1 MKKIL
6 ISLFSIFSLI
16 IINSKI
22 ESNIFEQTKPS
33 KVIKFEGAYEG
44 VTSESFDEN
53 SGIIENFDYSEI
65 KFFVEQP
72 KELDKIEFDRPLITD
87 SIFIAQE
94 KLKNIRAITS
104 EIIVENNIS
113 IIDEL
118 IDIAPKEDFSIGTF
132 SSVIKLTIDNQIL
145 NEELIDKVDDVFQES
160 ERINEI
166 YISEP
171 IVIDSSEMTSAF
183 PIINV
188 TSMINSGLFTGRN
201 VNVGIAESGGVPN
214 VPKYPDDYS
223 GRNILIKSG
232 DSGSSDHADHVTMI
246 AVGNN
251 GIARGSNILSSYGS
265 PYNNN
270 HMSWFLENNTNIVNT
285 SYGDKTISTGGTYT
299 SVAKE
304 MDEIIKNSFITVVGS
319 AGNNDSTYNS
329 SNVTSPK
336 TAYNYITV
344 GASQGSSP
352 SNSTIRTSSCYGE
365 QLGYG
370 ASKPN
375 LVAPGTIVT
384 NSYEGDSKSGTSFA
398 APQVTGCIALLMEEF
413 PYLIGYPELITSIV
427 TSSASPM
434 SSIYNVSNGDNH
446 YDLSGLHNQIGS
458 GLLNYEKMR
467 EAAETCLD
475 IFVPSNSSP
484 EEVVDY
490 IEFDANAN
498 QRIRASLA
506 WLANG
511 TDTNNFTNYDLYL
524 HKKNGST
531 YKLMKYIDGTTNNV
545 EFLDFDV
552 QLSGTYRLSVKQNET
567 NVTGD
572 YLGLSYVLI
581 DDSIGGSTSGG
592 KYGHVYEYTSI
603 SDTKHRA
610 ICLAENCGEIIEENH
625 TFRITGIGTPSI
637 CIYCG
642 KTSGGGIPGIFP
654 LNNNNNNK
662 EYVTENGSF
671 KLFNGVTYLVE
682 QDIEA
687 YLNGSLIFI
696 PVNSSKI

>member
-1 MKKIL
+1 M
-6 ISLFSIFSLI
+6 
-16 IINSKI
+16 
-22 ESNIFEQTKPS
+22 
-33 KVIKFEGAYEG
+33 EG
-44 VTSESFDEN
+44 N
-53 SGIIENFDYSEI
+53 
-65 KFFVEQP
+65 FFVEEDIDSLWEIKIFV
-72 KELDKIEFDRPLITD
+72 KEPAEINELNKYRPSKNDDINSAREKIRKIREKKKKINKDNIVNIVKKFNQIN
-87 SIFIAQE
+87 QE
-94 KLKNIRAITS
+94 LKYEIS
-104 EIIVENNIS
+104 EY
-113 IIDEL
+113 
-118 IDIAPKEDFSIGTF
+118 
-132 SSVIKLTIDNQIL
+132 SSVIKIKVEDMLKKDKIYNDLEKISKFKDVEKIYCRNHISNNSIEMDEVIPAINADSMFTSREYTGNGINLGIIEAGSLPRETIFHEDFSNREFIYFPGDT
-145 NEELIDKVDDVFQES
+145 ISTDFYDV
-160 ERINEI
+160 N
-166 YISEP
+166 
-171 IVIDSSEMTSAF
+171 
-183 PIINV
+183 
-188 TSMINSGLFTGRN
+188 
-201 VNVGIAESGGVPN
+201 
-214 VPKYPDDYS
+214 
-223 GRNILIKSG
+223 
-232 DSGSSDHADHVTMI
+232 HADAVTMI
-246 AVGNN
+246 AAGNN
-251 GIARGSNILSSYGS
+251 GIANGVKIFSAATDDPEEVFGRIEWMIDNGVDIINGSYGNEKNAIYTEDAKELDYIIS
-265 PYNNN
+265 NYFVPFV
-270 HMSWFLENNTNIVNT
+270 SSSGNTGLFISNPAT
-285 SYGDKTISTGGTYT
+285 SY
-299 SVAKE
+299 
-304 MDEIIKNSFITVVGS
+304 NC
-319 AGNNDSTYNS
+319 
-329 SNVTSPK
+329 
-336 TAYNYITV
+336 ITV
-344 GASQGSSP
+344 GANEDSSGGYIK
-352 SNSTIRTSSCYGE
+352 SDYSSYAEGV
-365 QLGYG
+365 GYG

-375 LVAPGTIVT
+375 VMAPGNLST
-384 NSYEGDSKSGTSFA
+384 NAFGGVAYRGTSFA

-434 SSIYNVSNGDNH
+434 SSTYNNDDSIENK
-446 YDLSGLHNQIGS
+446 YDASGLHNQIGS

-498 QRIRASLA
+498 QRIRASLS

-567 NVTGD
+567 NITGD

-603 SDTKHRA
+603 SNTKHRGT
-610 ICLAENCGEIIEENH
+610 CLCGCGDIIEESH

-654 LNNNNNNK
+654 LNNNK

-696 PVNSSKI
+696 PFNSSII